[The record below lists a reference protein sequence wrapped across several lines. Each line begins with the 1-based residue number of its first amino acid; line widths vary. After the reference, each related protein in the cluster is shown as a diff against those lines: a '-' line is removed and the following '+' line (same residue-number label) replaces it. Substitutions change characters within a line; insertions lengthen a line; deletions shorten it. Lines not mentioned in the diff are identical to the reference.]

1 MSMQEKQ
8 TRENG
13 SLQKTSQETRITLN
27 FKTASQKNHFNEQIE
42 LIAKANECNKNDALK
57 IITNLLEKQMAA
69 EGYGEK
75 KRNFAGQYY
84 TLLEIHTTALLR
96 ELKRALQ
103 NCEKSIAEVNDD
115 KNSCVA
121 ELNGKIEA
129 QEIEHKKLTNDLTQK
144 KDALAAKIKSLTETN
159 KELVEKSNETENS
172 LKSCEKLI
180 SALENERDLL
190 KKENIDSLE
199 MVQKA
204 NELSTERDSL
214 IFQIAS
220 LKSENEKLGHSHQ
233 LQIKQCEL
241 NFQKQLS
248 EKIASAVSETETK
261 IKRHYEPVVAELK
274 KIVSDHAEQL
284 KIERE
289 NIEKV
294 RFEERAR
301 SEERIK
307 QLEDQLMQAQK
318 IISKQSHLKPD

>member
-1 MSMQEKQ
+1 MDEKQ

-13 SLQKTSQETRITLN
+13 SFQKASQETRITLN

-75 KRNFAGQYY
+75 KRNFTGQYY

-103 NCEKSIAEVNDD
+103 NCEKSIAEINDD

-121 ELNGKIEA
+121 ELNGKIET
-129 QEIEHKKLTNDLTQK
+129 QEIEHKKLTNELTQK

-159 KELVEKSNETENS
+159 KELIEKNKETENS
-172 LKSCEKLI
+172 LKSSEKLI

-190 KKENIDSLE
+190 KKESSDSLK
-199 MVQKA
+199 MVHKVK
-204 NELSTERDSL
+204 ELSTERDSL
-214 IFQIAS
+214 LFQIAS
-220 LKSENEKLGHSHQ
+220 LKSENEKLAHNHE

-248 EKIASAVSETETK
+248 EKISSTVSETETK
-261 IKRHYEPVVAELK
+261 IKGHYEPVVSELK
-274 KIVSDHAEQL
+274 KMVSDHAEQL

-289 NIEKV
+289 NVEKV

-318 IISKQSHLKPD
+318 IISKQSHSKSN

>member
-1 MSMQEKQ
+1 MDEKQ

-13 SLQKTSQETRITLN
+13 SFQKASQETRITLN

-75 KRNFAGQYY
+75 KRNFTGQYY

-103 NCEKSIAEVNDD
+103 NCEQSIAEINDD

-121 ELNGKIEA
+121 ELNGKIET
-129 QEIEHKKLTNDLTQK
+129 QEIEHKKLTNELTQK

-159 KELVEKSNETENS
+159 KELIEKNKETENS
-172 LKSCEKLI
+172 LKSSEKLI

-190 KKENIDSLE
+190 KKESSDSLK
-199 MVQKA
+199 MVHKVK
-204 NELSTERDSL
+204 ELSTERDSL
-214 IFQIAS
+214 LFQIAS
-220 LKSENEKLGHSHQ
+220 LKSENEKLAHNHE

-248 EKIASAVSETETK
+248 EKISSTVSETETK
-261 IKRHYEPVVAELK
+261 IKGHYEPVVSELK
-274 KIVSDHAEQL
+274 KMVSDHAEQL

-289 NIEKV
+289 NVEKV

-318 IISKQSHLKPD
+318 IISKQSHSKSN